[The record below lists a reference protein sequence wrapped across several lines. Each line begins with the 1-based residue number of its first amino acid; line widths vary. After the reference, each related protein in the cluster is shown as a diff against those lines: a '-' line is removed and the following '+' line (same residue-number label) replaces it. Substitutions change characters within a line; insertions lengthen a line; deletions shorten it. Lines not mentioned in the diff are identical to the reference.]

1 MHPLDMAMLKL
12 NVEKKPQVI
21 QLEYVM
27 GNTSFHKH
35 VQSCG

>member
-21 QLEYVM
+21 QLKYVD
-27 GNTSFHKH
+27 TSFHKH